1 MRDGPQ
7 SRSEMQGLLA
17 RHDLQ
22 PKKRLGQHFLA
33 DQNIVEKIVRVA
45 GVGPGDR
52 VVEIGP
58 GTGTLTAALAATG
71 AHVVAYEVDRML
83 QPLLEET
90 VGSLDGVELRFEDAA
105 AVDYVEALGEAP
117 WALVA
122 NLPYNV
128 GTPIVLDVLR
138 HVPAVTRIV
147 VMVQAEVAGRFA
159 AEPGSKT
166 YGLPSVVVG
175 LHAKVGGSFDVP
187 AQVFVPPPNVGSTVI
202 LLDRVAAS
210 PSSERAIQL
219 AGAGFGQRRKML
231 RASLKSVLDDPI
243 SVCEAGGIDPTARA
257 ETLAPADWLRLAEA
271 S

>member
-1 MRDGPQ
+1 MTTGPQ
-7 SRSEMQGLLA
+7 SRSEMQALLA
-17 RHDLQ
+17 RHGLH

-33 DQNIVEKIVRVA
+33 DPNIVEKIVRVA
-45 GVGPGDR
+45 GVGDGDQ

-58 GTGTLTAALAATG
+58 GTGTLTAALADTG
-71 AHVVAYEVDRML
+71 ASVVAYEVDRSL
-83 QPLLEET
+83 EPLLAET
-90 VGSLDGVELRFEDAA
+90 VGSLPNVELRFEDAA
-105 AVDYVEALGEAP
+105 AVDFVSSLEGDR

-138 HVPAVTRIV
+138 HVPAVSRIV

-175 LHAKVGGSFDVP
+175 LHARVGERFDVP

-202 LLDRVAAS
+202 VLDRVPAPPEAEGAIELAA
-210 PSSERAIQL
+210 
-219 AGAGFGQRRKML
+219 AGFGQRRKML
-231 RASLKSVLDDPI
+231 RASLKAVSDDPI
-243 SVCEAGGIDPTARA
+243 ALCEAAGIDPTARA
-257 ETLAPADWLRLAEA
+257 ETLSPAEWLALAGA
-271 S
+271 R